1 MAVRTIRDRLLRL
14 SALTVIAGLVLT
26 GCSAL
31 RDKSAEGIE
40 PGVTAD
46 PCPNAVDTHKGC
58 IYLGVLSDLTS
69 GPFAA
74 LGKDIHNGQL
84 AFWKAV
90 NEAGGIGGKYEVD
103 IATYTEDTNYD
114 LQKHAEAY
122 RRIEPHV
129 LALSMSFGTVQT
141 QKVLPEMDAANMI
154 AIAGTLWSGWQFE
167 NSDKGLLL
175 ESGYSYCSEAI
186 IALDWIAEHLAK
198 PNSIATVSYQ
208 GDYGGDYSTGAKKW
222 ASANRVDMVAHI
234 DTEPNTQ
241 IGNQDA
247 AVARILSAG
256 ADLVLLAT
264 GPAEAGEIM
273 GKAALAGF
281 PGRFLGSGPTWNGGL
296 LKSPAATAITTRYNM
311 TSPLD
316 GWDGVSAGAKKARA
330 SATREPSTWGYSAG
344 WMFSYPM
351 KALLTRAVNEGR
363 LTRKG
368 VREAV
373 HGLRVDYEGAIPEY
387 VYGAAKPDLTRQ
399 RAVIEA
405 PEQTAPLGAKTL
417 AVAYHG
423 PTQDR
428 ITLTEPCV
436 QP

>member
-14 SALTVIAGLVLT
+14 SALAVIAGVVLS
-26 GCSAL
+26 GCSAV
-31 RDKSAEGIE
+31 RDRSTRAME
-40 PGVTAD
+40 PGVTSD
-46 PCPNAVDTHKGC
+46 PCPNAVDSRKGC

-103 IATYTEDTNYD
+103 ITTYTEDTAYD

-122 RRIEPHV
+122 ERVEPHV
-129 LALSMSFGTVQT
+129 LALSMSLGTVQT
-141 QKVLPEMDAANMI
+141 QRVLARMDAANMV

-186 IALDWIAEHLAK
+186 IALDWIAEHQAK
-198 PNSIATVSYQ
+198 PSSLATVSYQ

-222 ASANRVDMVAHI
+222 ASANRVDVVAQI
-234 DTEPNTQ
+234 DTEPNTR

-247 AVARILSAG
+247 AVAKILAAK

-273 GKAALAGF
+273 GKAALAGYH
-281 PGRFLGSGPTWNGGL
+281 GRFLGSGPTWNGGL
-296 LKSPAATAITTRYNM
+296 LKSPAATAITARYNM

-351 KALLTRAVNEGR
+351 KALLTRAVVEGK
-363 LTRKG
+363 LTRRG
-368 VREAV
+368 VRQSV
-373 HGLRVDYEGAIPEY
+373 QGLRVDYEGAIPEY
-387 VYGAAKPDLTRQ
+387 TYGAPKPDLSRQ
-399 RAVIEA
+399 RAIIEV
-405 PEQTAPLGAKTL
+405 PDQTAPLGAKTL
-417 AVAYHG
+417 ASGYHG

>member
-14 SALTVIAGLVLT
+14 SALAVIAGLLLS
-26 GCSAL
+26 GCSAM
-31 RDKSAEGIE
+31 RERSTRAVE
-40 PGVTAD
+40 PGVTSD
-46 PCPNAVDTHKGC
+46 PCPNAVDSRKGC

-103 IATYTEDTNYD
+103 ITTYTEDTAYD

-122 RRIEPHV
+122 ERIEPHV

-141 QKVLPEMDAANMI
+141 QKVLAKMDAANMV

-186 IALDWIAEHLAK
+186 IALDWIAEHMAK
-198 PNSIATVSYQ
+198 PGSLATVSYQ

-222 ASANRVDMVAHI
+222 ASANRVDVVAQI
-234 DTEPNTQ
+234 DTEPNTR

-247 AVARILSAG
+247 AVAKILSAK

-281 PGRFLGSGPTWNGGL
+281 QGRFLGSGPTWNGGL
-296 LKSPAATAITTRYNM
+296 LKSPAATAIAARYNM

-316 GWDGVSAGAKKARA
+316 GWDGKSAGARKARA
-330 SATREPSTWGYSAG
+330 SAHREPSTWGYSAG

-351 KALLTRAVNEGR
+351 KALLTRAVVEGK

-368 VREAV
+368 VRQSV
-373 HGLRVDYEGAIPEY
+373 QGLRVDYEGAIPEY
-387 VYGAAKPDLTRQ
+387 TYGAPKPDLSRQ

-405 PEQTAPLGAKTL
+405 PDQTAPLGAKTL
-417 AVAYHG
+417 ASGYHG